1 MLSAVEIFLVG
12 RLNYAGQLN
21 RIEGLLYSVKI
32 REGIKITQKRQK
44 KESPKILNLSE
55 RLSPHLKTAI
65 LAPVLFNN
73 RLLSTVRLLN
83 YRQAFGSLALFSFS
97 LLHGLEGPLLLLC
110 LLQFLVNV
118 DVGGGA
124 DDAATLYPVAGVG
137 YEVVRV
143 VLTELVRAGLQW

>member
-1 MLSAVEIFLVG
+1 M
-12 RLNYAGQLN
+12 
-21 RIEGLLYSVKI
+21 
-32 REGIKITQKRQK
+32 
-44 KESPKILNLSE
+44 
-55 RLSPHLKTAI
+55 
-65 LAPVLFNN
+65 LFNN
-73 RLLSTVRLLN
+73 RLLSTVGLLN
-83 YRQAFGSLALFSFS
+83 DWQAFRPLTLISFS

-143 VLTELVRAGLQW
+143 VLTELVRAGLKKLVLYIYCRVIIRTMSFFLVSHNVQYLLLIWKKSSVTSQIRMLLFHYLR